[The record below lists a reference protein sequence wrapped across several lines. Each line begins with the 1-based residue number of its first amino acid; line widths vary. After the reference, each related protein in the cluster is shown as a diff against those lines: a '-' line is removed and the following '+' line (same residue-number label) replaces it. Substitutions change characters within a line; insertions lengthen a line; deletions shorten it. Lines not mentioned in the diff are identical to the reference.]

1 MEKRFNS
8 LPIKHQLGWAKSTAL
23 LFDTT
28 KRLAL
33 SELKRINPLCM
44 MYGDNEEHSRYISD
58 QEKDKC
64 SSLLCN
70 KFGTPDFLESK

>member
-8 LPIKHQLGWAKSTAL
+8 LPLKHQLGWSKSTAM
-23 LFDTT
+23 LFNTT
-28 KRLAL
+28 KGLAL
-33 SELKRINPLCM
+33 QELKKINPLCL
-44 MYGDNEEHSRYISD
+44 MYGDNYENSRYVSD

-70 KFGTPDFLESK
+70 KFGTPDFLKSK